1 MVVLEID
8 AELLKIREG
17 EKNRITLTA
26 VFENSCYGFNGDRLI
41 TVLPKEK
48 SLLPRSLT
56 IDGAWKSHGFKVGQT
71 LIIGNGHYD
80 NLRLNEET
88 KVLDLSLQDKEVVNL
103 DKKKEQIKRFL
114 AQSKEFLKGI
124 GKVYLLKQ
132 PDKNPPLEL
141 ATNSMELKISKRI
154 DDLIQSLKDKKE
166 ITAGNVI
173 GYGLGL
179 TPSADDFILGMLST
193 LEGEEQKV
201 RRNILKDYILKHY
214 DGTTQVSQYMLYYGM
229 EHYTY
234 PKFLCDFLLKP
245 WEENDGFHEFLA
257 HGSTSGTD
265 LLTGIMVGM
274 EILMDGKP

>member
-1 MVVLEID
+1 
-8 AELLKIREG
+8 
-17 EKNRITLTA
+17 
-26 VFENSCYGFNGDRLI
+26 
-41 TVLPKEK
+41 VLPKEK